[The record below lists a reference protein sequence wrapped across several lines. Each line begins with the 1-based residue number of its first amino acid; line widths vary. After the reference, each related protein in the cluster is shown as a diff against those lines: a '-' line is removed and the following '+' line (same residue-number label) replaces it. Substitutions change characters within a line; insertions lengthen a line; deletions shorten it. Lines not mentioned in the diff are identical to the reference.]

1 MLIQHKAQLGN
12 MFIEK
17 IQVFMGE
24 TKAEF
29 PCILVHVS
37 KPLAAAA
44 EADKRDESKRML
56 REHILR
62 AKL

>member
-1 MLIQHKAQLGN
+1 